1 MKKLFMFSA
10 IALSLLAST
19 IRAEP
24 AEQPVKIKV
33 LDRWLGTWDTSMVL
47 KPA

>member
-1 MKKLFMFSA
+1 MKKSFLFSA
-10 IALSLLAST
+10 IAFSLLAST
-19 IRAEP
+19 IQAEP
-24 AEQPVKIKV
+24 AEQPVKTKV